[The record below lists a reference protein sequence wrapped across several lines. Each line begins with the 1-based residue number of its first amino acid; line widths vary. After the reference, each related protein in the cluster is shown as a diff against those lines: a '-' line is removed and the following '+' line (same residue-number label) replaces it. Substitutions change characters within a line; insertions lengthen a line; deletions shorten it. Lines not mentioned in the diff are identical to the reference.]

1 MKCISCEIDINP
13 KWKHAID
20 QNICPFCGQSIME
33 ELLKGLLTTLQD
45 TMEKLQS
52 YPDQLNDWL
61 LSNYN
66 FIKTDSPNLKNY
78 VPKEAIKELRKEL
91 DNEEFDRKRSVIKVK
106 TGDGEEEVVTEK
118 VQSDSKTAGFFE
130 RAELIKRGTDDG
142 DVDSVSD
149 EDDVQL
155 TPVKAPTKPKAFKT
169 QAQRT
174 QHFKKLKEKIE
185 TEGSAAVISE
195 KGLAAMI
202 DPSNLDSAS
211 PEDVA
216 AYQSMI
222 GDGDIINSALPSSL
236 DDEDSMTDRILAAN
250 LAAKGNKGKGHSGDY
265 NPQDVQS
272 LQRMQSK
279 VRDAHK
285 AFENGDNRD
294 GKNGF
299 SRS

>member
-1 MKCISCEIDINP
+1 
-13 KWKHAID
+13 
-20 QNICPFCGQSIME
+20 ME
-33 ELLKGLLTTLQD
+33 ELLKSLLSTLQN
-45 TMEKLQS
+45 TMEKLHS

-61 LSNYN
+61 LSNYS
-66 FIKTDSPNLKNY
+66 FIKTDSPDLKNY
-78 VPKEAIKELRKEL
+78 MPKEALKELRKEL
-91 DNEEFDRKRSVIKVK
+91 DHEDFERKRSVIKVK
-106 TGDGEEEVVTEK
+106 TGDGEEEEVVTEK

-130 RAELIKRGTDDG
+130 RSGLIKRGTNDG
-142 DVDSVSD
+142 DVDSVPD

-155 TPVKAPTKPKAFKT
+155 NPVKGPAKPKTFKT
-169 QAQRT
+169 QAERNN
-174 QHFKKLKEKIE
+174 HFKKLKEKIE
-185 TEGSAAVISE
+185 TEGSQAVISE

-202 DPSNLDSAS
+202 DPNNLDSAN
-211 PEDVA
+211 PEEVA

-222 GDGDIINSALPSSL
+222 GDGDIIKSALPSTL
-236 DDEDSMTDRILAAN
+236 DDEDGMTDRILAAN

-272 LQRMQSK
+272 LQRMQAK